1 MKYPLVALPIAALVA
16 AARLAAQTPSP
27 AVESSAGF
35 APIAPLVE
43 AAIAR
48 HELPG
53 AVVLVGRGD
62 AIVYHR
68 AFGQRAV
75 RPSPEPMTEDTIF
88 DLASLTKVVAT
99 TTSVMRLV
107 EEGRIRLNDPVAQ
120 FIPEFGRYGKSGI
133 AIRHLLTHTSGLRPD
148 LELEV
153 EFHGADEAIRR
164 AMDEVPASPPGERFV
179 YSDINFFLLGDIV
192 RRVSGERL
200 DRYAKA
206 QIFDPLG
213 MKETAF
219 LPPESWRP
227 RIAPTEAC
235 PTLAWPCGAPGAP
248 FLRGVVHDP
257 TSRRMDGVAGHAG
270 LFSTAADLSRFCRML
285 LDGGRLG
292 AARILSPATV
302 ARMTSPSTPS
312 EMRAVRGLGWDIDS
326 AYSSNR
332 GELFPIGSF
341 GHTGFTGTSLWLDPG
356 TKSYVIFLSN
366 RVHPDGKGDVTALR
380 GKVATVAAAALLA
393 PADVSG
399 PMWRSPFSAADRRA
413 AASAPAAL
421 RRASPELDA
430 VADERR
436 RESPAPQQTRASHEP
451 TLAGI
456 DVLAAENFAR
466 LRGKRVGLLTNHTG
480 RSRGGESTIDLIA
493 HAPGVTLA
501 ALFSPEHGIRGQA
514 DEKVASSRD
523 EKTGVVIHSLY
534 GDTQRPSPSMLDG
547 LDVVVVDL
555 QDIGAR
561 FYTYPAAAAY
571 FLEEAAKRRLPVV
584 VLDRPNPIDG
594 FDIEG
599 PAQDAGGNRYV
610 GYLPMPVRHGL
621 TIGELV
627 RLFNEVGRIGAD
639 VTVVPMKNWRREDWF
654 DETGLAWVNPSPNMR
669 NMVAAAVYPG
679 IGAIEGTNISVGRG
693 TDTPF
698 EQIGAPWIDG
708 PALAA
713 ALNASALPGVRFY
726 PVTFTPAAGAKL
738 GGEVCQGVFLI
749 VTDRDRLRPVRVGLE
764 LASTLSRMYGPQFKL
779 ENAAALFGSKSML
792 EKIRAGGDPAAI
804 AASWSTD
811 EAKWRLTR
819 AQFLLY

>member
-1 MKYPLVALPIAALVA
+1 MKHPFVALPFAALVVA
-16 AARLAAQTPSP
+16 VRLAAQAPA

-53 AVVLVGRGD
+53 AVVVVGRGD
-62 AIVYHR
+62 AIVYHQ

-75 RPSPEPMTEDTIF
+75 RPSPEAMTETTIF

-99 TTSVMRLV
+99 TTSVMKLV
-107 EEGRIRLNDPVAQ
+107 EEGRIRLNDPVAL
-120 FIPEFGRYGKSGI
+120 FIPEFGRFGKAGI
-133 AIRHLLTHTSGLRPD
+133 TIRHLLTHTSGLRPD

-164 AMDEVPASPPGERFV
+164 ASDEVPTAPAGERFV

-192 RRVSGERL
+192 RRVSGETL
-200 DRYAKA
+200 DRYAKTR
-206 QIFDPLG
+206 IFEPLG
-213 MKETAF
+213 MTETTF
-219 LPPESWRP
+219 LPPESWRT

-235 PTLAWPCGAPGAP
+235 PMLSWPCGGDVP

-285 LDGGRLG
+285 IGGGRLG
-292 AARILSPATV
+292 AVRILSPATV
-302 ARMTSPSTPS
+302 SRMTSPSTPL

-326 AYSSNR
+326 SYSSNR

-356 TKSYVIFLSN
+356 SKSYVIFLSN

-380 GKVATVAAAALLA
+380 GKVATVAAAALLS
-393 PADVSG
+393 PSDVARGSQPSAAAISG
-399 PMWRSPFSAADRRA
+399 ARGFQPSGNDSAVGRSPEKL
-413 AASAPAAL
+413 AL
-421 RRASPELDA
+421 
-430 VADERR
+430 
-436 RESPAPQQTRASHEP
+436 HEP
-451 TLAGI
+451 VLAGI

-466 LRGKRVGLLTNHTG
+466 LKGKRVGLLTNQTG
-480 RSRGGESTIDLIA
+480 RSRDGASTIDLIA
-493 HAPGVTLA
+493 TAPGVTLS
-501 ALFSPEHGIRGQA
+501 ALFSPEHGIRGEV
-514 DEKVASSRD
+514 DDNVASSRD
-523 EKTGVVIHSLY
+523 EKTGIVIHSLY
-534 GDTQRPSPSMLDG
+534 GDTQRPTQAMLDG

-555 QDIGAR
+555 QDVGVR
-561 FYTYPAAAAY
+561 FYSYPVAVAY
-571 FLEEAAKRRLPVV
+571 VLEEAAKRRLPVL

-599 PAQDAGGNRYV
+599 PSQAPGGNRYV
-610 GYLPMPVRHGL
+610 GYLPMPIRHGL

-627 RLFNEVGRIGAD
+627 GLFNGEGHIGAD
-639 VTVVPMKNWRREDWF
+639 LSIVPMKNWRRDDWF
-654 DETGLAWVNPSPNMR
+654 DDTDLAWVNPSPNMR
-669 NMVAAAVYPG
+669 NMLAATVYPG
-679 IGAIEGTNISVGRG
+679 IGAIEGTNISIGRG

-708 PALAA
+708 RALAS

-738 GGEVCQGVFLI
+738 GGQVCHGVFVI
-749 VTDRDRLRPVRVGLE
+749 VTDRDRLRPVRVGLQI
-764 LASTLSRMYGPQFKL
+764 ASTLSRLYGAQYKL
-779 ENAAALFGSKSML
+779 EDAATLFGPRAML
-792 EKIRAGGDPAAI
+792 EKIRGGADPGAI
-804 AASWSTD
+804 AASWAAD
-811 EAKWRLTR
+811 EEKWRLTR
-819 AQFLLY
+819 AKYLLY

>member
-1 MKYPLVALPIAALVA
+1 LNSVKHPFVALPIVALVA

-27 AVESSAGF
+27 TAESSAGF

-43 AAIAR
+43 AANAR

-53 AVVLVGRGD
+53 AVVLIGRGD

-75 RPSPEPMTEDTIF
+75 LPSPEPMTEDTIF

-99 TTSVMRLV
+99 TTSVMKLV

-164 AMDEVPASPPGERFV
+164 AIDEVPTAPPGERFV

-235 PTLAWPCGAPGAP
+235 QTLAWPCAPSTPLRVEGP

-285 LDGGRLG
+285 LGGGRLG

-302 ARMTSPSTPS
+302 ARMTSPSTPA

-326 AYSSNR
+326 SYSSNR

-380 GKVATVAAAALLA
+380 GKVATVAAAALLSSDDVA
-393 PADVSG
+393 RGFSRADG
-399 PMWRSPFSAADRRA
+399 
-413 AASAPAAL
+413 
-421 RRASPELDA
+421 
-430 VADERR
+430 VADSGRSAR
-436 RESPAPQQTRASHEP
+436 VFALHEP
-451 TLAGI
+451 VLTGV

-480 RSRGGESTIDLIA
+480 RSREGESTIDLIA
-493 HAPGVTLA
+493 RAPDVTLA

-523 EKTGVVIHSLY
+523 EKTGVAIHSLY
-534 GDTQRPSPSMLDG
+534 GDTLRPAPAMLEG

-555 QDIGAR
+555 QDVGAR
-561 FYTYPAAAAY
+561 FYTYPAAVAY
-571 FLEEAAKRRLPVV
+571 FLEEAAKRNLPVV

-599 PAQDAGGNRYV
+599 PVQDAGGNRYV

-627 RLFNEVGRIGAD
+627 RLFNDVGRVGAD

-654 DETGLAWVNPSPNMR
+654 DDTGLAWVNPSPNMR
-669 NMVAAAVYPG
+669 NMVAATVYPG
-679 IGAIEGTNISVGRG
+679 VGAIEGTNISVGRG

-726 PVTFTPAAGAKL
+726 PVTFTPAAGVKL
-738 GGEVCQGVFLI
+738 GGQVCQGVFLI
-749 VTDRDRLRPVRVGLE
+749 VTDRDRFRPVRVGLQ
-764 LASTLSRMYGPQFKL
+764 LASTLSRMYGQQFKL
-779 ENAAALFGSKSML
+779 EDAAALFGSKSML

-804 AASWSTD
+804 AASWAAD
-811 EAKWRLTR
+811 EATWRLTR
-819 AQFLLY
+819 AKYLLY